1 MCDGCQLALIYKS
14 LVPLRISLSHFARD
28 FTFVPAAL
36 EIEMAAFANSVG
48 AMFGSAV
55 VGELVSRVTSFLGGQ
70 YELQSDVEGKLQR
83 LKELLLEVESVVE
96 AAAGKEIKNKRL
108 VDWLMELKD
117 VAYEA
122 DDVLDTF
129 EYRLLEKKANEDEKV
144 SSFASSSS
152 NAFKRICTAAAHYTL
167 LLRDDDVNE
176 LNTLLERLERMASKV
191 GNFLTLLCLDGQS
204 EKPAGVIGQRIT
216 GALPTFEHTFAGRVK
231 EKEEIIDILLGT
243 ELSGA
248 GFVPVLPILGIGGVG
263 KTTLAQVIYHDE
275 RVQSHFSLKMWVCV
289 SESFDVIRLTREM
302 LDESGC
308 EPSSYTGVTNF
319 SRLQKILKEKLSSHK
334 FLLVL
339 DDVWNETEKEVWE
352 TIKAPLLHGKDG
364 SKILLTS
371 RLPNVSKLMGT
382 MDPIKLDGLPEDEYW
397 SFFKEYAFGGAN
409 SEEHPRLVAIG
420 KEIASKLK
428 GSPLAAKTMG
438 ALLNDKLDVDY
449 WESISKSKIWE
460 LEKGQDGIMAA
471 LKLSYLQLPTHLQ
484 QCFAYLSVYPKDK
497 RFDRRHVIQ
506 MWMAQGLIC
515 YDSRMKR
522 IEDVGESYFNELI
535 SKSFFQPSTWSGYYT
550 IHDLLHD
557 LAESVSKDDC
567 FRIEGEEFRT
577 VPTTIRHLYLNT
589 KHLAT
594 LNKSIFVL
602 NKLRSLILFTDS
614 YPSVID
620 ADLQDVLIQLRMIR
634 LLDLSNCN
642 IEKCPDYLSCLIHLR
657 YLDLSRNGRL
667 KELPKE
673 LSKLYHLRILNLDYL
688 RLFGVPAGMSKLIN
702 LRHLICSDEVV
713 SKVEEI
719 GKLTCLQKLS
729 KFCVQ
734 KVPEFQIVQLKYL
747 RELRGCLRIENL
759 DCVGSEEEAKEA
771 RLCDK
776 ANLDELYLEWDTKSD
791 MEPDEVQ
798 NGILE
803 GLRPHP
809 NLKELDIDGYRG
821 TLSPSWMVLNH
832 SFTNL
837 VRLHLDNC
845 SAWKDLPPLGQLP
858 WLKDL
863 KLRGMNA
870 VKEIGAG
877 FHGEKGFPSLLWLL
891 LENFPQW
898 EEWSADE
905 EVTLFPR
912 LQSFEINDC
921 PRLKAIPSLPST
933 LQELKIEEVGLTI
946 LPKFSYPSNSS
957 SSSTSSLSSSLDILT
972 LCGCTDLK
980 LVLGEWFL
988 QEHNN
993 LRHLVE
999 VNIDHSEYSSFEPRV
1014 QQEHLMLNVFSELIG
1029 LQSLCIGNSNLFVT
1043 SDVEE
1048 DRGLLPPSL
1057 KNFMLINCSIVDNI
1071 MSKCLRGLSSLCR
1084 LELTNLSD
1092 IKIISFSQGL
1102 QQLTQLKV
1110 LTIFHCDDLSS
1121 LVGLE
1126 ALHSLE
1132 TLEVTNC
1139 SKLTIII
1146 GLRQLTRLESL
1157 NILYC
1162 EELSSI
1168 DVEALSSL
1176 HIFNVFNCSKLTVI
1190 NGLQHLTGLKRLL
1203 IHNCKELSS
1212 VPGLEALHTQNII
1225 KVQGCPKLDG

>member
-14 LVPLRISLSHFARD
+14 LVPLRISLFHFARD

-70 YELQSDVEGKLQR
+70 YKLQSDVEGKLQR

-129 EYRLLEKKANEDEKV
+129 EYRLLEKKANEDKEV
-144 SSFASSSS
+144 SSFAPSSS

-167 LLRDDDVNE
+167 LLRDVDVNE
-176 LNTLLERLERMASKV
+176 LNTLLERSERMASKV

-204 EKPAGVIGQRIT
+204 KKPAGVIGQRIT
-216 GALPTFEHTFAGRVK
+216 GALPTLQHSFAGRVK

-275 RVQSHFSLKMWVCV
+275 RVQNHFSLKMWVCV
-289 SESFDVIRLTREM
+289 SESFDVIRLTREI
-302 LDESGC
+302 LDQSGS

-319 SRLQKILKEKLSSHK
+319 NRLQEILTGKLSSNK

-339 DDVWNETEKEVWE
+339 DDVWNETENEVWE
-352 TIKAPLLHGKDG
+352 TLKALLHGKDG
-364 SKILLTS
+364 STILLTS
-371 RLPNVSKLMGT
+371 RLPNVAKLMGT
-382 MDPIKLDGLPEDEYW
+382 MDPIELEGLPEDEYW
-397 SFFKEYAFGGAN
+397 PFFKEHAFGGVN

-420 KEIASKLK
+420 KKIASKLK

-438 ALLNDKLDVDY
+438 KLLSDKLDADY

-460 LEKGQDGIMAA
+460 IEECDQRIMAA
-471 LKLSYLQLPTHLQ
+471 LKLSYLHLPTHLQ

-497 RFDRRHVIQ
+497 RFDRGHVIQ
-506 MWMAQGLIC
+506 MWMAQGLIR

-535 SKSFFQPSTWSGYYT
+535 SKSFFQPSTWYGYYA

-567 FRIEGEEFRT
+567 FRIEGKEFRT

-594 LNKSIFVL
+594 LNKSRFVL
-602 NKLRSLILFTDS
+602 NKLRSLILFTDR
-614 YPSVID
+614 YPSVND
-620 ADLQDVLIQLRMIR
+620 ADLQDVLIQLRKIR

-657 YLDLSRNGRL
+657 YLDLSQNDGF

-688 RLFGVPAGMSKLIN
+688 ELFGVPAGMNKLIN

-713 SKVEEI
+713 SMVAGI

-803 GLRPHP
+803 GLRPHT
-809 NLKELDIDGYRG
+809 NLKKLVINGDRG
-821 TLSPSWMVLNH
+821 TMSPSWMVLNH
-832 SFTNL
+832 SFTKL
-837 VRLHLDNC
+837 VRLHLDKC

-863 KLRGMNA
+863 TLRGMNA

-877 FHGEKGFPSLLWLL
+877 FYGKKGFPSLEELL
-891 LENFPQW
+891 LEDFPQW

-912 LQSFEINDC
+912 LQSFEIIGC

-957 SSSTSSLSSSLDILT
+957 SSSTSSLSSSLTT
-972 LCGCTDLK
+972 LIIDRCTDLK

-999 VNIDHSEYSSFEPRV
+999 VNIDHSEYSSFEPRD
-1014 QQEHLMLNVFSELIG
+1014 QREPLSLNGFSELIG
-1029 LQSLCIGNSNLFVT
+1029 LESLCIGNSNLFVT
-1043 SDVEE
+1043 SDAEE

-1057 KNFMLINCSIVDNI
+1057 TDFMLINCSIVDNI

-1084 LELTNLSD
+1084 LELGDLSD

-1102 QQLTQLKV
+1102 KQLTQLKK
-1110 LTIFHCDDLSS
+1110 LNF
-1121 LVGLE
+1121 GL
-1126 ALHSLE
+1126 
-1132 TLEVTNC
+1132 
-1139 SKLTIII
+1139 
-1146 GLRQLTRLESL
+1146 
-1157 NILYC
+1157 
-1162 EELSSI
+1162 
-1168 DVEALSSL
+1168 
-1176 HIFNVFNCSKLTVI
+1176 
-1190 NGLQHLTGLKRLL
+1190 
-1203 IHNCKELSS
+1203 
-1212 VPGLEALHTQNII
+1212 
-1225 KVQGCPKLDG
+1225 